1 MSMQRL
7 DLNLFRVFGAVFEC
21 RSVSGAS
28 KELGVTA
35 SAVSHALGRLRQ
47 AIGDELFVYGDEGM
61 VPTARAIEIAPAIRD
76 GLGRIDEAVSAKP
89 FVPAAS
95 ARTFRISATD
105 YGTTIVLTRLVER
118 LARTAPQLE
127 LRIFPYNRMD
137 VVRHLDEGR
146 LDLVIG
152 WFGDLPERARR
163 TVILMDREA
172 IVVRRGHP
180 LTHQPVDREQLFSY
194 PFAVVEL
201 TGSGEQ
207 AAEGFI
213 DERGVWRRVWI
224 DRLLIEAEE
233 GKEDTVAHVAVSLPH
248 YAAVPGI
255 LSATDM
261 VATLPE
267 RMAQRLVA
275 AGTHAILDLPY
286 EPLVVS
292 AEAVWH
298 QRGDRDGGLQWL
310 LGELVDVMRSA

>member
-1 MSMQRL
+1 MSIQRI
-7 DLNLFRVFGAVFEC
+7 DLNLFRVFEAVLQC

-35 SAVSHALGRLRQ
+35 SGVSHALGRLRQ
-47 AIGDELFVYGDEGM
+47 AIGDELFVHGEEGM
-61 VPTARAIEIAPAIRD
+61 LPTARALEIAPAIRD
-76 GLGRIDEAVSAKP
+76 GLERIEDAVSTRP
-89 FVPAAS
+89 FAPAVS
-95 ARTFRISATD
+95 ARTFRVSATD
-105 YGTTIVLTRLVER
+105 YGTTIILTRLIER

-127 LRIFPYNRMD
+127 LRIFPYNRTD
-137 VVRHLDEGR
+137 VIRHLDEGR
-146 LDLVIG
+146 LDVVIG
-152 WFGDLPERARR
+152 WFGDLPERVRR
-163 TVILMDREA
+163 TVILRDREA

-180 LTHQPVDREQLFSY
+180 LAGQPVDRDRLFSY

-224 DRLLIEAEE
+224 DRLLIETDD
-233 GKEDTVAHVAVSLPH
+233 EDAVAHVAVSLPH

-267 RMAQRLVA
+267 RMARPLAQ
-275 AGTHAILDLPY
+275 AGTHVILDLPY
-286 EPLVVS
+286 EPLEVS
-292 AEAVWH
+292 AEAIWH

>member
-1 MSMQRL
+1 MSVQRV
-7 DLNLFRVFGAVFEC
+7 DLNLFRVFETVLHC

-28 KELGVTA
+28 RELGVTA
-35 SAVSHALGRLRQ
+35 SAVSHALARLRQ
-47 AIGDELFVYGDEGM
+47 AVGDELFVPGENGM
-61 VPTARAIEIAPAIRD
+61 EPTPRAREIAPAILD
-76 GLGRIDEAVSAKP
+76 GLERIEEAIKTRP
-89 FVPAAS
+89 FEPSSS

-105 YGTTIVLTRLVER
+105 YGTTVILTRLIER
-118 LARTAPQLE
+118 LAKTAPQLE

-137 VVRHLDEGR
+137 VIRHLDEGR

-152 WFGDLPERARR
+152 WFGDLPEHLRR
-163 TVILMDREA
+163 TVVLVDREA

-180 LTHQPVDREQLFSY
+180 LVGQPIDRDRLFSY
-194 PFAVVEL
+194 PFVVVEL

-224 DRLLIEAEE
+224 DRLLIETSD
-233 GKEDTVAHVAVSLPH
+233 EDAVAHVAVSLPH

-267 RMAQRLVA
+267 RMARRIA
-275 AGTHAILDLPY
+275 DAGTHEILELPY
-286 EPLVVS
+286 EPLEVA
-292 AEAVWH
+292 AEAIWH